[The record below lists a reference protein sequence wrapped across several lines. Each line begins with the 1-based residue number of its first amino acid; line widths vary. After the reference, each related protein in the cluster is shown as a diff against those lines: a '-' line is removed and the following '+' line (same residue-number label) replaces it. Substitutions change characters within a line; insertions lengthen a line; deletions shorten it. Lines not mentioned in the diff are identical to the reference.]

1 MLESV
6 LILFEAQKFI
16 VCKQNKEQKNRN
28 AVSIL
33 YINDFGRS

>member
-6 LILFEAQKFI
+6 LILFETQFS
-16 VCKQNKEQKNRN
+16 VCNQNKGQKNRN